1 MIFGRGGAML
11 LLGAFALVML
21 FSISAEAENYS
32 PSGEPER
39 ALELPINPPSLSSS
53 STTYDGHLRL
63 YIVEPSSRWRS
74 TREEFGRPYFHYGL
88 LDYAYNADFSITE
101 SSTFDQTIT
110 WDASVAGWGD
120 AQEGNIMV
128 IAVVFNLVYTI
139 GYANPPSGNPFICY
153 PADAAAGARPGETGA
168 NVAVGDFTHTVF
180 AEEATQTP
188 CTYCPYALFALDSID
203 KSLDYP
209 FFYVALVEDKTSVA
223 HNRCVNDFNTV
234 GYPSLFFDGGDSVVV
249 GALNGYQAIYREKIE
264 ACGQREVTGLLLN
277 IDVEWV
283 GDDVV
288 STHVTIA
295 LGDPTNQAPVCSS
308 APVGADTVLN
318 ALSYTYSA
326 TATDPEGQQV
336 YYKWDFG
343 DGVTDWIGPFASGEP
358 AEQEHSWS
366 VAGDYIVKVKSKDQW
381 GEESG
386 WSGGITVSA
395 FYCGDA
401 DGQNQID
408 LDDVV
413 YLIAYIFTGGP
424 APVPLIAGD
433 ADCVNAIDLDDVV
446 YLIAYIF
453 TGGPAPCIYCP

>member
-1 MIFGRGGAML
+1 MIFGRGGVTL
-11 LLGAFALVML
+11 LFGAFALVML

-53 STTYDGHLRL
+53 STTYDGRLRL

-74 TREEFGRPYFHYGL
+74 EELDKPYYHYGFL
-88 LDYAYNADFSITE
+88 SFAYNADFSISE

-120 AQEGNIMV
+120 AQEDNIMV
-128 IAVVFNLVYTI
+128 IAAVFNSDFSVRYSD
-139 GYANPPSGNPFICY
+139 PPSGGPFASY
-153 PADAAAGARPGETGA
+153 PVDAAAGAMPGMSSA

-180 AEEATQTP
+180 AEEATYTT
-188 CTYCPYALFALDSID
+188 CDYCPYTLHALDSID
-203 KSLDYP
+203 KSGDYP
-209 FFYVALVEDKTSVA
+209 FFYVALVKDKVTA
-223 HNRCVNDFNTV
+223 AKNRCEIDYNIQ
-234 GYPSLFFDGGDSVVV
+234 GYPTVYTDGGDGVIL
-249 GALNGYQAIYREKIE
+249 GGFEGQAIYREKIE

-343 DGVTDWIGPFASGEP
+343 NGVTGWLGPFDSGEP
-358 AEQEHSWS
+358 NEQEHSWD
-366 VAGDYIVKVKSKDQW
+366 VAGDYIVEVKSKDKW
-381 GEESG
+381 GQESG
-386 WSGGITVSA
+386 WSPGKAVSA
-395 FYCGDA
+395 YYCGDA
-401 DGQNQID
+401 DGLSMID

-413 YLIAYIFTGGP
+413 YLIAYIFVGGP
-424 APVPLIAGD
+424 APIPLVAGD
-433 ADCVNAIDLDDVV
+433 ADCLSGIDLDDVV

-453 TGGPAPCIYCP
+453 VGGPAPCSQCP